1 MTLYLAAA
9 AAEKTLTLTT
19 QELAVGFFT
28 TLLIGIVLGA
38 RLWPPLHA
46 RMLHATDVA
55 RYWVETLTMVVGILV
70 IVGGLGW
77 MAWTIATAPK

>member
-1 MTLYLAAA
+1 MTLHLAAKA
-9 AAEKTLTLTT
+9 ADTLTLTT

-38 RLWPPLHA
+38 RLYPPVRA
-46 RMLHATDVA
+46 RMRHATDVA

-70 IVGGLGW
+70 IAGGIGW
-77 MAWTIATAPK
+77 MVWTVAAAPK